1 MTDSKTNITNFLYDQ
16 GILKI
21 KVKKQNRK
29 YIRDNNSLKNKAKEE
44 VLGEHLHNTATQLME
59 ILQRNLALQKK
70 RTLLL
75 QHGYNPEDIRVC
87 PGKIRVYVVL
97 WYTGTFQG

>member
-1 MTDSKTNITNFLYDQ
+1 MEKNQ
-16 GILKI
+16 C
-21 KVKKQNRK
+21 QNRIQRPKINK
-29 YIRDNNSLKNKAKEE
+29 YLLVSSKAQIFVALCNNSLKHKAKE
-44 VLGEHLHNTATQLME
+44 VLGEHLHYTATQLME

-97 WYTGTFQG
+97 WYTGTF